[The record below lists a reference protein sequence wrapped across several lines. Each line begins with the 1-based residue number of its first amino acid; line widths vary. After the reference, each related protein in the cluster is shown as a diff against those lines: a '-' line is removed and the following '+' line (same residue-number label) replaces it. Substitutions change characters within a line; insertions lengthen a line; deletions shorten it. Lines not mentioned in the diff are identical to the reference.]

1 MKRKLTSKD
10 KLIHASDFKCVECG
24 EQAEVFFPAMDPD
37 IPSYPYC
44 KKCHRFV
51 SLTVAWVYHAA
62 GLIELTVTT
71 FFPTDVGIIGCT
83 GTAVTASHKCNRK

>member
-24 EQAEVFFPAMDPD
+24 KQAEVFFPVMDPD

-44 KKCHRFV
+44 KKCADKAQR
-51 SLTVAWVYHAA
+51 
-62 GLIELTVTT
+62 EL
-71 FFPTDVGIIGCT
+71 FIKLCDLQKT
-83 GTAVTASHKCNRK
+83 GNW